1 MPARRPLGGL
11 AVAAFSA
18 LAVGAAPA
26 LAADQSFQG
35 YARDLR
41 SGQLLYVESHFVKA
55 VGTPEERR
63 VVLYRCAKGDSSGQ
77 GEPFARKELR
87 YDHEREAPDF
97 SYLDARFGHLEG
109 LRRVGSALE
118 VFDRERSGAATRTS
132 RLAPG
137 LAPVAD
143 AGFDE
148 YVKRHWDELE
158 SGDTVRFPFLVPS
171 RLEVL
176 TFKVKKHG
184 ETQIEGAS
192 ASVIRLN
199 LSGFL
204 GWFLP
209 YIEVSYRKSDRLL
222 LRYQGLTNVWDAQ
235 ADNLSAQIDFP
246 EADRHAAEVDL
257 EAARAQPLV
266 SRCP

>member
-1 MPARRPLGGL
+1 MGARRVLRAL
-11 AVAAFSA
+11 AVAAGGV
-18 LAVGAAPA
+18 LASSLAPA

-55 VGTPEERR
+55 VGTVGERR
-63 VVLYRCAKGDSSGQ
+63 VVLYRCPQ
-77 GEPFARKELR
+77 GEPFGRKELR
-87 YDHEREAPDF
+87 YDREREAPDF

-137 LAPVAD
+137 LALVAD

-148 YVKRHWDELE
+148 YVKGHWNELE
-158 SGDTVRFPFLVPS
+158 AGETVRFPFLVPS
-171 RLEVL
+171 RLDVL

-184 ETQIEGAS
+184 ETEIEGAP

-222 LRYQGLTNVWDAQ
+222 MRYKGLTNVWDARG
-235 ADNLSAQIDFP
+235 DNLSAQIDFP
-246 EADRHAAEVDL
+246 AADRHEAEVDL
-257 EAARAQPLV
+257 EAARAEPLA
-266 SRCP
+266 SACPAAVNPP